1 MKARQVRTKEA
12 LDKLWGQLAPLFHAS
27 MTRGTDNHVSPDDIY
42 VATSKGACHIFYVL
56 EDDGS
61 IPLAL
66 AMEPLNTMQGLIYLI
81 IALGGRALDKYY
93 DAFWAD
99 VCTWM
104 RMNSA
109 VAVEGLVRPA
119 MRRWLTKYG
128 FTPVCTQ
135 MRLSL

>member
-1 MKARQVRTKEA
+1 MKAKQIKTKEE
-12 LDKLWGQLAPLFHAS
+12 LDALWGQLAPLFHAS
-27 MTRGTDNHVSPDDIY
+27 MTRGTDNHISPDDIY

-61 IPLAL
+61 VPLAL
-66 AMEPLNTMQGLIYLI
+66 AMEPLNASRGLTYLI
-81 IALGGRALDKYY
+81 IALGGHDLDKYY
-93 DAFWAD
+93 DAFWSD
-99 VCTWM
+99 VCIWM
-104 RMNSA
+104 RLNGA